1 MRRIPALLLAV
12 GLLAGCSAQATPSA
26 DGRVRVA
33 AAFYPLAWVSSQ
45 VAPGAEVTDLTRPGV
60 EPHDIELTF
69 AQTVALARADVVVHE
84 QGFQAA
90 VDEGV
95 ANDAEGTVIDAGAV
109 AGLKPFADDPGQIDP
124 HFWQDPLKL
133 AAVGDAVAAALAR
146 SDPAHAASY
155 LAHAARL
162 RRELTALDGDYRRGL
177 AYCRLHTIVSSHDAF
192 GYLSRYGVHVVSI
205 AGLSPDAEPTPAVLS
220 GLHDLIRR
228 EGITTVFSERLV
240 SPKIAD
246 TLAHDVGVR
255 SRVLDPVEGLSSET
269 SHDTYLTLMRA
280 NLQALEEANRCT
292 PSS

>member
-1 MRRIPALLLAV
+1 MRGVLALLLAS
-12 GLLAGCSAQATPSA
+12 GLLAGCSAQAAPST

-45 VAPGAEVTDLTRPGV
+45 VAPHAEITDLTRPGV

-95 ANDAEGTVIDAGAV
+95 ANDAEGTVVDAGAV
-109 AGLKPFADDPGQIDP
+109 AGLRPFADDPGQTDP

-133 AAVGDAVAAALAR
+133 AAVGDAVAAALAK
-146 SDPAHAASY
+146 SDAAHRASY
-155 LAHAARL
+155 LANAVRL
-162 RRELTALDGDYRRGL
+162 RRELTALDRDYRRGL
-177 AYCRLHTIVSSHDAF
+177 ADCRLHTIVSSHDAF
-192 GYLSRYGVHVVSI
+192 GYLSKYGVHVASI

-228 EGITTVFSERLV
+228 EQITTVFSERLV

-255 SRVLDPVEGLSSET
+255 SRVLDPIEGLSSQT
-269 SHDTYLTLMRA
+269 THDTYLTLMRA
-280 NLQALEEANRCT
+280 NLLALEEANRCY